1 MEQYIKTISPENQQS
16 LIQHLEDNIYPQ
28 MIINPQ
34 GAAKGRR
41 QLWIGI
47 APPLNS
53 SALWHN
59 GFQDDRLFD
68 YIRRIAPEGFTPEAI
83 LVTKGGNI
91 RRHRDASY
99 ADYKGMSINLGKVTW
114 YYERLYQDY
123 SYGST
128 FGESAPAGRWD
139 LTGGEVFM
147 FNTKNPHWVENAHPD
162 RWGINVWQ
170 ISPKARDTYEKFI
183 QDRANGLLTEEQ
195 LDYKVAG
202 Y

>member
-1 MEQYIKTISPENQQS
+1 MEEYIRTISPQNQQVIIDYLNES
-16 LIQHLEDNIYPQ
+16 ILPH

-41 QLWIGI
+41 QLWIQT
-47 APPLNS
+47 APPLT
-53 SALWHN
+53 ATTPWHVGYKDERIMN
-59 GFQDDRLFD
+59 YVRS
-68 YIRRIAPEGFTPEAI
+68 IAPEGFIPEAV
-83 LVTKGGNI
+83 LLTKGGNI
-91 RRHRDASY
+91 KRHRDARY
-99 ADYKGMSINLGKVTW
+99 ADYRGMSINLGKVTW

-123 SYGST
+123 AYGST

-170 ISPKARDTYEKFI
+170 ISKNTRDEYDKFME
-183 QDRANGLLTEEQ
+183 DRANGNLTEEQ